1 MGSVLLLVFVLF
13 GLGESF
19 RPFPHARRFNSAPH
33 SAAKPTDSFITYL
46 PSRGNPA
53 IGNFFDNSS
62 AEMSFIQCYM
72 HCLGTIKGVQYGI
85 GYPVDTP
92 VLLTR
97 LSADEQELMPV
108 APDSPVYDDLYNHVA
123 SQMDDNE
130 IQVYKTP
137 VVLTMQGFFEEDDED
152 DEEEDGEDE
161 EGGEGA
167 EEGEGEDEE
176 DDGEE
181 LTYVDE
187 DDDEGLDD
195 EGGEGEK
202 ADVDDGMSSFWGSS
216 PAGKLNATMA
226 AMPDITL
233 VRGPQGVPGSEMS
246 NVDPSALVTEDDT
259 KSMNVAHRKAD
270 RITSEASDVSLIA
283 SFHYQKQNY
292 HFVKLLEP
300 IFVVGRRLEGVKGYY
315 FSLLSNEE
323 TPKVTSVLEKLIFET
338 QTQAKAS
345 GASAA
350 SLPSPESNN
359 RGEGSSS
366 SSGSSS
372 ASGRIRSRRRWRKA
386 AE

>member
-1 MGSVLLLVFVLF
+1 MGLTLLLVLF
-13 GLGESF
+13 GLCEGF
-19 RPFPHARRFNSAPH
+19 RKPFPHSRRFNAVSH
-33 SAAKPTDSFITYL
+33 SATKSMDSFITYL

-62 AEMSFIQCYM
+62 SEMSFIQCYM

-97 LSADEQELMPV
+97 LSTDEQELMPV
-108 APDSPVYDDLYNHVA
+108 TQDSPVYDDLYNHVA

-152 DEEEDGEDE
+152 DEEDGENEE
-161 EGGEGA
+161 EGEEA
-167 EEGEGEDEE
+167 EEGEDEDEG

-195 EGGEGEK
+195 QGGEGEK
-202 ADVDDGMSSFWGSS
+202 ADVDDDMSSFWGSS

-226 AMPDITL
+226 AIPDITL
-233 VRGPQGVPGSEMS
+233 IRGPEGAPGSEMS
-246 NVDPSALVTEDDT
+246 NVDPIALVTEDDT

-270 RITSEASDVSLIA
+270 KITSEASDVSLIA

-292 HFVKLLEP
+292 HLVKLLEP

-323 TPKVTSVLEKLIFET
+323 TPKVTSVLEQLIFET
-338 QTQAKAS
+338 QSQAKAS

-350 SLPSPESNN
+350 SLPSPQPKNS
-359 RGEGSSS
+359 GDVSSS
-366 SSGSSS
+366 SSS
-372 ASGRIRSRRRWRKA
+372 ASGRTRSRRRWRKP